1 MPKPHQA
8 PGAGSHEIR
17 KALSFLWSLL
27 GGIAIVSGFINLLYL
42 TGPLFMLQVYDRVL
56 ASHSVPTLIA
66 LSVGGLFLYCIQGVL
81 DYIRGLV
88 VSRAGTDFHE
98 SLSSRLFQVIAA
110 LPMTAARG
118 AVDGM
123 QAMRD
128 LDAVRAFISGS
139 GPAAFLDLPWMPV
152 YLLLIYLLNPLLAYV
167 TVIGAV
173 FLALLTIGA
182 DAVTVRLNSEA
193 AQANSRRSLLAEA
206 GHRNAEIVKA
216 MGIGK
221 RLGAAFSDANA
232 AYLSNQQAMTDKSN
246 GLSTL
251 TRIFR
256 LIMQSG
262 ILAMG
267 AYSVLRGDMSAGVI
281 IAASITSTRA
291 LAPLEGVIAHWKG
304 FVAARKG
311 IERLEFFFSR
321 VPVHAKTMALP
332 APKHHLSVSGL
343 YVGPPGIDAA
353 ILKNISL
360 DVEAGQALGVIGASA
375 AGKSTLARA
384 IAGVWTPLAG
394 DIRLDGAR
402 LEQWD
407 DEECGR
413 FTGYLPQDV
422 ELFEG
427 TIAQNIARFDPD
439 ATPQMIIDAATT
451 ANVHM
456 MIIGMDKGY
465 ETVIGENGAI
475 LSAGQ
480 RQRIG
485 LARALYGNPFLVVL
499 DEPNSNLDADGEAAL
514 SAAIL
519 SIKQRGCIVVLIAHR
534 SSAIAN
540 VDLIAV
546 IETGKLRAFG
556 PKDDILRS
564 LRNEQQNAPQNPV
577 SVKLATI
584 KS

>member
-1 MPKPHQA
+1 
-8 PGAGSHEIR
+8 
-17 KALSFLWSLL
+17 
-27 GGIAIVSGFINLLYL
+27 
-42 TGPLFMLQVYDRVL
+42 
-56 ASHSVPTLIA
+56 
-66 LSVGGLFLYCIQGVL
+66 
-81 DYIRGLV
+81 
-88 VSRAGTDFHE
+88 
-98 SLSSRLFQVIAA
+98 
-110 LPMTAARG
+110 MTVARG
-118 AVDGM
+118 AADGM

-128 LDAVRAFISGS
+128 LDAVRAFISGT
-139 GPAAFLDLPWMPV
+139 GPAAFLDLPWLPV

-167 TVIGAV
+167 TIIGAI

-182 DAVTVRLNSEA
+182 DAVTVRLNIEA
-193 AQANSRRSLLAEA
+193 AQANSRRSVLAEA

-216 MGIGK
+216 MGLGK
-221 RLGAAFSDANA
+221 RLGAMFSDANA
-232 AYLSNQQAMTDKSN
+232 DYLSKQQAMTDKSN
-246 GLSTL
+246 GLASI

-256 LIMQSG
+256 MMMQSG

-267 AYSVLRGDMSAGVI
+267 AYSVLRGDMSAGAI

-311 IERLEFFFSR
+311 IERLELLFSR
-321 VPVHAKTMALP
+321 IPVRRMTMSLP
-332 APKHHLSVSGL
+332 PPKQSLSIASL
-343 YVGPPGIDAA
+343 YVGPPGEEEA
-353 ILKNISL
+353 IVKNISFNL
-360 DVEAGQALGVIGASA
+360 EAGQAVGVVGASA

-384 IAGVWTPLAG
+384 LVGVWHPLAG

-402 LEQWD
+402 LDQWD
-407 DEECGR
+407 DEERGR

-439 ATPQMIIDAATT
+439 ATPQMIIEAAMA
-451 ANVHM
+451 ANVHA
-456 MIIGMDKGY
+456 MIVAMDKGY
-465 ETVIGENGAI
+465 ETSIGEGGAV

-485 LARALYGNPFLVVL
+485 LARALFGNPFLVVL

-514 SAAIL
+514 SAAIQ
-519 SIKQRGCIVVLIAHR
+519 SIKQRRGIVVLVAHR

-540 VDLIAV
+540 VDLVAV
-546 IETGKLRAFG
+546 IEAGKLRAFG

-564 LRNEQQNAPQNPV
+564 LRSDYQQVTQSV
-577 SVKLATI
+577 GGVKLATI

>member
-1 MPKPHQA
+1 MTKQFRAHA
-8 PGAGSHEIR
+8 AGLSEIR
-17 KALSFLWSLL
+17 KALTFLWSLL
-27 GGIAIVSGFINLLYL
+27 GGIAIVSGFINVLYL

-56 ASHSVPTLIA
+56 ASHSVPTLVA
-66 LSVGGLFLYCIQGVL
+66 LSVGALFLYCVQGLL

-88 VSRAGTDFHE
+88 VSRSGTDFHE
-98 SLSSRLFQVIAA
+98 HLSSRLFQVIAA
-110 LPMTAARG
+110 LPMTVARG
-118 AVDGM
+118 AADGM

-128 LDAVRAFISGS
+128 LDAVRAFISGT
-139 GPAAFLDLPWMPV
+139 GPAAFLDLPWLPV

-167 TVIGAV
+167 TIIGAI

-182 DAVTVRLNSEA
+182 DAVTVRLNIEA
-193 AQANSRRSLLAEA
+193 AQANSRRSVLAEA

-216 MGIGK
+216 MGLGK
-221 RLGAAFSDANA
+221 RLGAMFSDANA
-232 AYLSNQQAMTDKSN
+232 DYLSKQQAMTDKSN
-246 GLSTL
+246 GLASI

-256 LIMQSG
+256 MMMQSG

-267 AYSVLRGDMSAGVI
+267 AYSVLRGDMSAGAI

-311 IERLEFFFSR
+311 IERLELLFSR
-321 VPVHAKTMALP
+321 VPVRRMTMSLP
-332 APKHHLSVSGL
+332 PPKQSLSIASL
-343 YVGPPGIDAA
+343 YVGPPGEEEA
-353 ILKNISL
+353 IVKNISFNL
-360 DVEAGQALGVIGASA
+360 EAGQAVGVVGASA

-384 IAGVWTPLAG
+384 LVGVWHPLAG

-402 LEQWD
+402 LDQWD
-407 DEECGR
+407 DEERGR

-439 ATPQMIIDAATT
+439 ATPQMIIEAAMA
-451 ANVHM
+451 ANVHA
-456 MIIGMDKGY
+456 MIVAMDKGY
-465 ETVIGENGAI
+465 ETSIGEGGAV

-485 LARALYGNPFLVVL
+485 LARALFGNPFLVVL

-514 SAAIL
+514 SAAIQ
-519 SIKQRGCIVVLIAHR
+519 SIKQRRGIVVLVAHR

-540 VDLIAV
+540 VDLVAV
-546 IETGKLRAFG
+546 IEAGKLRAFG

-564 LRNEQQNAPQNPV
+564 LRSDYQQVTQSV
-577 SVKLATI
+577 GGVKLATI

>member
-407 DEECGR
+407 DEERGR

>member
-1 MPKPHQA
+1 MPKPHKA

-17 KALSFLWSLL
+17 KALTFLWSLL

-66 LSVGGLFLYCIQGVL
+66 LSVGGLFLYCVQGVL

-98 SLSSRLFQVIAA
+98 HLSSRLFQVIAA

-118 AVDGM
+118 AADGM

-128 LDAVRAFISGS
+128 LDAVRAFISGT

-182 DAVTVRLNSEA
+182 DSVTVRLNSEA

-216 MGIGK
+216 MGLGK

-232 AYLSNQQAMTDKSN
+232 AYLTKQQTMTDKSN
-246 GLSTL
+246 GLATL

-267 AYSVLRGDMSAGVI
+267 AYSVLRGDMSAGAI

-311 IERLEFFFSR
+311 IERLELLFSR
-321 VPVHAKTMALP
+321 VPVRTKTMTLP
-332 APKHHLSVSGL
+332 APKRHLSVSGL

-353 ILKNISL
+353 ILKNISFE
-360 DVEAGQALGVIGASA
+360 VEAGQALGVIGASA

-407 DEECGR
+407 DEERGR

-427 TIAQNIARFDPD
+427 TIAQNIARFDPH
-439 ATPQMIIDAATT
+439 ATPQMIIDAAIA

-465 ETVIGENGAI
+465 ETAIGENGAI

-485 LARALYGNPFLVVL
+485 LARALYDNPFLVVL
-499 DEPNSNLDADGEAAL
+499 DEPNSNLDADGETAL

-519 SIKQRGCIVVLIAHR
+519 SIKQRGGIVVLIAHR

-546 IETGKLRAFG
+546 IEAGKLRAFG

-564 LRNEQQNAPQNPV
+564 LRSEQQNVPQNPV

>member
-27 GGIAIVSGFINLLYL
+27 GGIAIVSGCINLLYL

-66 LSVGGLFLYCIQGVL
+66 LSVGGLFLYCVQGVL

-98 SLSSRLFQVIAA
+98 HLSSRLFQVIAA

-246 GLSTL
+246 GLATL

-267 AYSVLRGDMSAGVI
+267 AYSVLRGDMSAGAI

-407 DEECGR
+407 DEERGR

-439 ATPQMIIDAATT
+439 ATPQMTIDATTT

>member
-1 MPKPHQA
+1 MPKPHKA

-17 KALSFLWSLL
+17 KALTFLWSLL

-66 LSVGGLFLYCIQGVL
+66 LSVGGLFLYCVQGVL

-98 SLSSRLFQVIAA
+98 HLSSRLFQVIAA

-118 AVDGM
+118 AADGM

-128 LDAVRAFISGS
+128 LDAVRAFISGT

-182 DAVTVRLNSEA
+182 DSVTVRLNSEA

-216 MGIGK
+216 MGLGK

-232 AYLSNQQAMTDKSN
+232 AYLTKQQTMTDKSN
-246 GLSTL
+246 GLATL

-267 AYSVLRGDMSAGVI
+267 AYSVLRGDMSAGAI

-311 IERLEFFFSR
+311 IERLELLFSR
-321 VPVHAKTMALP
+321 VPVRTKTMTLP
-332 APKHHLSVSGL
+332 APKRHLSVSGL

-353 ILKNISL
+353 ILKNISFE
-360 DVEAGQALGVIGASA
+360 VEAGQALGVIGASA

-407 DEECGR
+407 DEERGR

-427 TIAQNIARFDPD
+427 TIAQNIARFDPH
-439 ATPQMIIDAATT
+439 ATPQMIIDAATA

-465 ETVIGENGAI
+465 ETAIGENGAI

-485 LARALYGNPFLVVL
+485 LARALYDNPFLVVL
-499 DEPNSNLDADGEAAL
+499 DEPNSNLDADGETAL

-519 SIKQRGCIVVLIAHR
+519 SIKQRGGIVVLIAHR

-546 IETGKLRAFG
+546 IEAGKLRAFG

-564 LRNEQQNAPQNPV
+564 LRSEQQNVPQNPV

>member
-1 MPKPHQA
+1 MPKQYGTHR
-8 PGAGSHEIR
+8 AGPSEIR
-17 KALSFLWSLL
+17 KALSFLWTLL
-27 GGIAIVSGFINLLYL
+27 GGIAIVSGFINILYL

-56 ASHSVPTLIA
+56 ASHSVPTLVA
-66 LSVGGLFLYCIQGVL
+66 LSIGALFLYSVQGLL

-88 VSRAGTDFHE
+88 VSRSGTDFHE
-98 SLSSRLFQVIAA
+98 RLSSRLFQVIAA

-118 AVDGM
+118 VADGM

-128 LDAVRAFISGS
+128 LDAVRAFISGT
-139 GPAAFLDLPWMPV
+139 GPAAFLDLPWLPI

-167 TVIGAV
+167 TVIGAI
-173 FLALLTIGA
+173 LLGILTIGA
-182 DAVTVRLNSEA
+182 DAVTVRLNREA
-193 AQANSRRSLLAEA
+193 AEANSRRSILAEA

-216 MGIGK
+216 MGLGK

-232 AYLSNQQAMTDKSN
+232 DYLSKQQAMTDKSN
-246 GLSTL
+246 GLASL

-256 LIMQSG
+256 MIMQSG

-267 AYSVLRGDMSAGVI
+267 AYSVLRGDMSAGAI

-311 IERLEFFFSR
+311 IERLELLFQR
-321 VPVHAKTMALP
+321 VPVQAKTMSLP
-332 APKHHLSVSGL
+332 EPKHQLTLSSL
-343 YVGPPGIDAA
+343 YVGAPGVEAA
-353 ILKNISL
+353 IIKNISF
-360 DVEAGQALGVIGASA
+360 DIDSGQALGVIGPSA

-384 IAGVWTPLAG
+384 LVGVWTPLSG

-402 LEQWD
+402 LDQWE
-407 DEECGR
+407 DEERGR

-439 ATPQMIIDAATT
+439 ATSEMIIEAARA
-451 ANVHM
+451 ANVHG
-456 MIIGMDKGY
+456 MIVAMDKGY
-465 ETVIGENGAI
+465 ETPIGESGAI

-485 LARALYGNPFLVVL
+485 LARALFGNPFLVVL

-514 SAAIL
+514 AAAIQ
-519 SIKQRGCIVVLIAHR
+519 SVKQRHGIVVLVAHR

-546 IETGKLRAFG
+546 IEAGKLRAFG
-556 PKDDILRS
+556 PKDEILRS
-564 LRNEQQNAPQNPV
+564 LRNDFQHVPQGPTT
-577 SVKLATI
+577 VKLATI

>member
-1 MPKPHQA
+1 MPKPHKA

-17 KALSFLWSLL
+17 KALTFLWSLL

-66 LSVGGLFLYCIQGVL
+66 LSVGGLFLYCVQGVL

-98 SLSSRLFQVIAA
+98 HLSSRLFQVIAA

-118 AVDGM
+118 AADGM

-128 LDAVRAFISGS
+128 LDAVRAFISGT

-216 MGIGK
+216 MGLGK

-232 AYLSNQQAMTDKSN
+232 AYLTKQQTMTDKSN
-246 GLSTL
+246 GLATL

-267 AYSVLRGDMSAGVI
+267 AYSVLRGDMSAGAI

-311 IERLEFFFSR
+311 IERLELLFSR
-321 VPVHAKTMALP
+321 VPVRTKTMTLP
-332 APKHHLSVSGL
+332 APKRHLSVSGL

-353 ILKNISL
+353 ILKNISFE
-360 DVEAGQALGVIGASA
+360 VEAGQALGVIGASA

-402 LEQWD
+402 LDQWD
-407 DEECGR
+407 DEERGR

-439 ATPQMIIDAATT
+439 ATPQMIIDAATA

-465 ETVIGENGAI
+465 ETAIGENGAI

-485 LARALYGNPFLVVL
+485 LARALYDNPFLVVL

-519 SIKQRGCIVVLIAHR
+519 SIKRRGGIVVLIAHR

-546 IETGKLRAFG
+546 IEAGKLRAFG

-564 LRNEQQNAPQNPV
+564 LRSEQQSAPQNPV

>member
-66 LSVGGLFLYCIQGVL
+66 LSVGGLFLYCVQGVL

-98 SLSSRLFQVIAA
+98 HLSSRLFQVIAA

-118 AVDGM
+118 SVDGM

-128 LDAVRAFISGS
+128 LDAVRAFISGT

-246 GLSTL
+246 GLATL

-267 AYSVLRGDMSAGVI
+267 AYSVLRGDMSAGAI

-321 VPVHAKTMALP
+321 VPVHAKAMALP

-407 DEECGR
+407 DEERGR

>member
-1 MPKPHQA
+1 MPKQYGTHR
-8 PGAGSHEIR
+8 AGPSEIR
-17 KALSFLWSLL
+17 KALSFLWTLL
-27 GGIAIVSGFINLLYL
+27 GGIAIVSGFINILYL

-56 ASHSVPTLIA
+56 ASHSVPTLVA
-66 LSVGGLFLYCIQGVL
+66 LSIGALFLYSVQGLL

-88 VSRAGTDFHE
+88 VSRSGTDFHE
-98 SLSSRLFQVIAA
+98 RLSSRLFQVIAA

-118 AVDGM
+118 AADGM

-128 LDAVRAFISGS
+128 LDAVRAFISGT
-139 GPAAFLDLPWMPV
+139 GPAAFLDLPWLPI

-167 TVIGAV
+167 TVIGAI
-173 FLALLTIGA
+173 LLGIMTIGA
-182 DAVTVRLNSEA
+182 DAVTVRLNREA
-193 AQANSRRSLLAEA
+193 AEANSRRSILAEA

-216 MGIGK
+216 MGLGK

-232 AYLSNQQAMTDKSN
+232 DYLSKQQAMTDKSN
-246 GLSTL
+246 GLASL

-256 LIMQSG
+256 MIMQSG

-267 AYSVLRGDMSAGVI
+267 AYSVLRGDMSAGAI

-311 IERLEFFFSR
+311 IERLELLFQR
-321 VPVHAKTMALP
+321 VPVQAKTMSLP
-332 APKHHLSVSGL
+332 EPKHQLTLSSL
-343 YVGPPGIDAA
+343 YVGAPGVEAA
-353 ILKNISL
+353 IIKNISF
-360 DVEAGQALGVIGASA
+360 DIDSGQALGVIGPSA

-384 IAGVWTPLAG
+384 LVGVWTPLSG

-402 LEQWD
+402 LDQWE
-407 DEECGR
+407 DEERGR

-439 ATPQMIIDAATT
+439 ATSEMIIEAARA
-451 ANVHM
+451 ANVHG
-456 MIIGMDKGY
+456 MIVAMDKGY
-465 ETVIGENGAI
+465 ETPIGESGAI

-485 LARALYGNPFLVVL
+485 LARALFGNPFLVVL

-514 SAAIL
+514 AAAIQ
-519 SIKQRGCIVVLIAHR
+519 SVKQRHGIVVLVAHR

-546 IETGKLRAFG
+546 IEAGKLRAFG
-556 PKDDILRS
+556 PKDEILRS
-564 LRNEQQNAPQNPV
+564 LRNDFQHVPQGPTT
-577 SVKLATI
+577 VKLATI

>member
-343 YVGPPGIDAA
+343 YVGP
-353 ILKNISL
+353 
-360 DVEAGQALGVIGASA
+360 
-375 AGKSTLARA
+375 
-384 IAGVWTPLAG
+384 
-394 DIRLDGAR
+394 
-402 LEQWD
+402 
-407 DEECGR
+407 
-413 FTGYLPQDV
+413 
-422 ELFEG
+422 
-427 TIAQNIARFDPD
+427 
-439 ATPQMIIDAATT
+439 
-451 ANVHM
+451 
-456 MIIGMDKGY
+456 
-465 ETVIGENGAI
+465 
-475 LSAGQ
+475 
-480 RQRIG
+480 
-485 LARALYGNPFLVVL
+485 
-499 DEPNSNLDADGEAAL
+499 
-514 SAAIL
+514 
-519 SIKQRGCIVVLIAHR
+519 
-534 SSAIAN
+534 
-540 VDLIAV
+540 
-546 IETGKLRAFG
+546 
-556 PKDDILRS
+556 
-564 LRNEQQNAPQNPV
+564 
-577 SVKLATI
+577 
-584 KS
+584 

>member
-1 MPKPHQA
+1 
-8 PGAGSHEIR
+8 
-17 KALSFLWSLL
+17 
-27 GGIAIVSGFINLLYL
+27 
-42 TGPLFMLQVYDRVL
+42 
-56 ASHSVPTLIA
+56 
-66 LSVGGLFLYCIQGVL
+66 
-81 DYIRGLV
+81 
-88 VSRAGTDFHE
+88 
-98 SLSSRLFQVIAA
+98 
-110 LPMTAARG
+110 
-118 AVDGM
+118 
-123 QAMRD
+123 MRD
-128 LDAVRAFISGS
+128 LDAVRAFISGT

-232 AYLSNQQAMTDKSN
+232 VYLSKQQAMTDKSN
-246 GLSTL
+246 GLATL

-267 AYSVLRGDMSAGVI
+267 AYSVLRGDMSAGAI

-407 DEECGR
+407 DEERGR

>member
-1 MPKPHQA
+1 MPKPHHA
-8 PGAGSHEIR
+8 PGAGTHEIR

-27 GGIAIVSGFINLLYL
+27 GGIGIVSGFINLLYL

-66 LSVGGLFLYCIQGVL
+66 LSIGGLFLYSVQGLL

-98 SLSSRLFQVIAA
+98 RLSSRLFQVIAA
-110 LPMTAARG
+110 LPMTTARST
-118 AVDGM
+118 ADGM

-128 LDAVRAFISGS
+128 LDAVRAFISGT

-167 TVIGAV
+167 TVIGAI
-173 FLALLTIGA
+173 FLAVLTIGA
-182 DAVTVRLNSEA
+182 DAVTVRLNNEA

-216 MGIGK
+216 MGLGK

-232 AYLSNQQAMTDKSN
+232 AYLSKQQTMTDKSN
-246 GLSTL
+246 GLATL

-256 LIMQSG
+256 LVMQSG
-262 ILAMG
+262 ILALG
-267 AYSVLRGDMSAGVI
+267 AYSVLRGDMSAGAI

-311 IERLEFFFSR
+311 IERLELLFSR
-321 VPVHAKTMALP
+321 VPVRAKTMALP
-332 APKHHLSVSGL
+332 VPRQHLSLSGL
-343 YVGPPGIDAA
+343 YVGAPGIDAA
-353 ILKNISL
+353 ILKNMSFDI
-360 DVEAGQALGVIGASA
+360 DAGQALGVIGPSA

-384 IAGVWTPLAG
+384 IAGVWSPLAG

-402 LEQWD
+402 LDQWD
-407 DEECGR
+407 DEERGR

-439 ATPQMIIDAATT
+439 ATPQMIIDAAMA
-451 ANVHM
+451 ANVHT

-465 ETVIGENGAI
+465 ETAIGENGAV

-485 LARALYGNPFLVVL
+485 LARALYGSPFLVVL

-514 SAAIL
+514 SAAL
-519 SIKQRGCIVVLIAHR
+519 SSIKQRGGIVVLIAHR

-546 IETGKLRAFG
+546 IEAGKLRAFG
-556 PKDDILRS
+556 PKDDVLRS
-564 LRNEQQNAPQNPV
+564 LRNEQHPVPQNPV

>member
-1 MPKPHQA
+1 MPKQYGTHR
-8 PGAGSHEIR
+8 AGPSEIR
-17 KALSFLWSLL
+17 KALSFLWTLL
-27 GGIAIVSGFINLLYL
+27 GGIAIVSGFINILYL

-56 ASHSVPTLIA
+56 ASHSVPTLVA
-66 LSVGGLFLYCIQGVL
+66 LSIGALFLYSVQGLL

-88 VSRAGTDFHE
+88 VSRSGTDFHE
-98 SLSSRLFQVIAA
+98 RLSSRLFQVIAA

-118 AVDGM
+118 AADGM

-128 LDAVRAFISGS
+128 LDAVRAFISGT
-139 GPAAFLDLPWMPV
+139 GPAAFLDLPWLPI

-167 TVIGAV
+167 TVIGAI
-173 FLALLTIGA
+173 LLGIMTIGA
-182 DAVTVRLNSEA
+182 DAVTVRLNREA
-193 AQANSRRSLLAEA
+193 AEANSRRSILAEA

-216 MGIGK
+216 MGLGK

-232 AYLSNQQAMTDKSN
+232 DYLSKQQAMTDKSN
-246 GLSTL
+246 GLASL

-256 LIMQSG
+256 MIMQSG

-267 AYSVLRGDMSAGVI
+267 AYSVLRGDMSAGAI

-291 LAPLEGVIAHWKG
+291 LAPLEGVIAHWKR

-311 IERLEFFFSR
+311 IERLELLFQR
-321 VPVHAKTMALP
+321 VPVQAKTMSLP
-332 APKHHLSVSGL
+332 EPKHQLTLSSL
-343 YVGPPGIDAA
+343 YVGAPGVEAA
-353 ILKNISL
+353 IIKNISF
-360 DVEAGQALGVIGASA
+360 DIDSGQALGVIGPSA

-384 IAGVWTPLAG
+384 LVGVWTPLSG

-402 LEQWD
+402 LDQWE
-407 DEECGR
+407 DEERGR

-439 ATPQMIIDAATT
+439 ATSEMIIEAARA
-451 ANVHM
+451 ANVHG
-456 MIIGMDKGY
+456 MIVAMDKGY
-465 ETVIGENGAI
+465 ETPIGESGAI

-485 LARALYGNPFLVVL
+485 LARALFGNPFLVVL

-514 SAAIL
+514 AAAIQ
-519 SIKQRGCIVVLIAHR
+519 SVKQRHGIVVLVAHR

-546 IETGKLRAFG
+546 IEAGKLRAFG
-556 PKDDILRS
+556 PKDEILRS
-564 LRNEQQNAPQNPV
+564 LRNDFQHVPQGPTT
-577 SVKLATI
+577 VKLATI

>member
-1 MPKPHQA
+1 MPKPHKA

-17 KALSFLWSLL
+17 KALTFLWSLL

-66 LSVGGLFLYCIQGVL
+66 LSVGGLFLYCVQGVL

-98 SLSSRLFQVIAA
+98 HLSSRLFQVIAA

-118 AVDGM
+118 AADGM

-128 LDAVRAFISGS
+128 LDAVRAFISGT

-216 MGIGK
+216 MGLGK

-232 AYLSNQQAMTDKSN
+232 VYLSKQQTMTDKSN
-246 GLSTL
+246 GLATL

-267 AYSVLRGDMSAGVI
+267 AYSVLRGDMSAGAI

-311 IERLEFFFSR
+311 IERLELLFSR

-343 YVGPPGIDAA
+343 YVGPPGIDTA

-407 DEECGR
+407 DEERGR

-439 ATPQMIIDAATT
+439 ATPQMIIDAATA

-465 ETVIGENGAI
+465 ETAIGENGAI

-485 LARALYGNPFLVVL
+485 LARALYDNPFLVVL

-519 SIKQRGCIVVLIAHR
+519 SIKRRGGIVVLIAHR

-546 IETGKLRAFG
+546 IEAGKLRAFG

-564 LRNEQQNAPQNPV
+564 LRSEQQNVPQNPV